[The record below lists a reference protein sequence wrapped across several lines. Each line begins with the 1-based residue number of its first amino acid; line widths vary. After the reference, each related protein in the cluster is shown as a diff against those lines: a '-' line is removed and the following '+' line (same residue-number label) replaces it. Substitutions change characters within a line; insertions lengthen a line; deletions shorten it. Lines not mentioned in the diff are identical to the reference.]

1 MAEQSKLNIIVNLIS
16 TGFKKGAAAVT
27 SGLQGITKMIKA
39 FSIVAIGRQLFQL
52 GGVFVDAAAKFET
65 VEKSFDRSF
74 AGMAKSTEDSLR
86 EIGDSLNR
94 NMTQLKQG
102 SVAFNSF
109 FNGLGFQS
117 KEAAKMSVSM
127 QKLSLDLASFFGLQD
142 ENAQKR
148 FLAALAGSPEVLD
161 QFGINLKQAA
171 LQEELFNMGLKTTVQ
186 NTSEVIKTQGRL
198 NIIMRSMTDSGIL
211 GDAERSMDTYDG
223 TLKQFNASWVTFSE
237 ALGDIVLPPIIAVM
251 DRLNN
256 LLSLADKIKSLRLFG
271 GKKASKEFT
280 EIKTLADINARGS
293 AVTETQTTEFINK
306 EAELAKLSLIDDVN
320 EKLFQQSKIRYEI
333 ERNQEAARILTK
345 GELGRYIAI
354 NQMLSEIANEK
365 SGGILPSD
373 ERIKELNI
381 QNVTAQ
387 NDLRELAVKIED
399 VQKEELRILKEK
411 LALLDRQQEKLDA
424 TKELNEEQKAL
435 SGRSIEDLIEISNYK
450 TSILELDIQRNAL
463 GDITNT
469 QLEQEKAQLSFMN
482 TLLDEKIKKRELERQ
497 IADKISLVNARK
509 SAEDFEYSLKSLNT
523 DELSKMEDSLWKQ
536 FLYLE
541 EIAGITGEW
550 GTEIKGVLSELTAVS
565 GQLNKI
571 TEFDGASSLYKVN
584 VDGKSIDDAKES
596 AIGWI
601 DILRPITDAASQ
613 LWTQLLTPPD
623 STISKEE
630 QKEKTLGL
638 FAGMMVGLGQA
649 LFSLGLGAILATEG
663 VKKALEGGPAGAAV
677 GLSMMAVGS
686 GLIAIGKGQL
696 QKVKNSQSAREAG
709 GGANNGSS
717 NGNSMDS
724 FMKAIQGEQTFR
736 INGNDLVTVI
746 GRQNNFTNATGG

>member
-1 MAEQSKLNIIVNLIS
+1 MAEESKLNIVVNLIS

-52 GGVFVDAAAKFET
+52 GAVFVGAAAKFET

-74 AGMAKSTEDSLR
+74 AGMAKSTENSLK

-223 TLKQFNASWVTFSE
+223 TLKQFDASWVTFSE
-237 ALGDIVLPPIIAVM
+237 TLGDILLPAVIAVM
-251 DRLNN
+251 DGLSD

-271 GKKASKEFT
+271 GQGESKELT
-280 EIKTLADINARGS
+280 KSKTLADIGARGR

-320 EKLFQQSKIRYEI
+320 EKLFQESKIRYEI
-333 ERNQEAARILTK
+333 KRNQEAARILTK
-345 GELGRYIAI
+345 SELGRYIAI

-365 SGGILPSD
+365 YEGINSD
-373 ERIKELNI
+373 ERIKQLNI

-387 NDLRELAVKIED
+387 NELRELAVKIED
-399 VQKEELRILKEK
+399 VHKEELRILKEK

-450 TSILELDIQRNAL
+450 TSVLELDIQRNAL

-469 QLEQEKAQLSFMN
+469 QLEQEKAQLSFIN

-536 FLYLE
+536 FLHLE

-550 GTEIKGVLSELTAVS
+550 GTEIKGVLSQLTAVS
-565 GQLNKI
+565 GQLNKM
-571 TEFDGASSLYKVN
+571 TEFDGASSLYKVD
-584 VDGKSIDDAKES
+584 VDGKSIDDAKDE
-596 AIGWI
+596 ALTWI

-613 LWTQLLTPPD
+613 LWTQMLTPPD
-623 STISKEE
+623 GTISKEE
-630 QKEKTLGL
+630 QKEKTMAA
-638 FAGMMVGLGQA
+638 FAGIMVGLGQA
-649 LFSLGLGAILATEG
+649 LFSLGMGALLAHEG
-663 VKKALEGGPAGAAV
+663 LKEALSGNVPAA
-677 GLSMMAVGS
+677 LIMMATGT
-686 GLIAIGKGQL
+686 GLIALGKGQL
-696 QKVKNSQSAREAG
+696 QKAKNSQFSREGGGSANSGGAG
-709 GGANNGSS
+709 GQ
-717 NGNSMDS
+717 SMTD
-724 FMKAIQGEQTFR
+724 FMSAVQGEQVFR
-736 INGNDLVTVI
+736 LAGNDLVTAINRSNTFQGTI
-746 GRQNNFTNATGG
+746 GG

>member
-1 MAEQSKLNIIVNLIS
+1 MAEESKLNIVVNLIS

-52 GGVFVDAAAKFET
+52 GAVFVGAAAKFET

-74 AGMAKSTEDSLR
+74 AGMAKSTENSLK

-223 TLKQFNASWVTFSE
+223 TLKQFDASWVTFSE
-237 ALGDIVLPPIIAVM
+237 TLGDILLPAVIAVM
-251 DRLNN
+251 DGLSD

-271 GKKASKEFT
+271 GQKESKELT
-280 EIKTLADINARGS
+280 KSKTLADIGARGR

-320 EKLFQQSKIRYEI
+320 EKLFQESKIRYEI
-333 ERNQEAARILTK
+333 KRNQEAARILTK
-345 GELGRYIAI
+345 SELGRYIAI

-365 SGGILPSD
+365 YEGINSD
-373 ERIKELNI
+373 ERIKQLNI

-387 NDLRELAVKIED
+387 NELRELAVKIED
-399 VQKEELRILKEK
+399 VHKEELRILKEK

-450 TSILELDIQRNAL
+450 TSVLELDIQRNAL

-469 QLEQEKAQLSFMN
+469 QLEQEKAQLSFIN

-536 FLYLE
+536 FLHLE

-550 GTEIKGVLSELTAVS
+550 GTEIKGVLSQLTAVS
-565 GQLNKI
+565 GQLNKM
-571 TEFDGASSLYKVN
+571 TEFDGASSLYKVD
-584 VDGKSIDDAKES
+584 VDGKSIDDAKDE
-596 AIGWI
+596 ALTWI

-613 LWTQLLTPPD
+613 LWTQMLTPPD
-623 STISKEE
+623 GTISKEE
-630 QKEKTLGL
+630 QKEKTMAA
-638 FAGMMVGLGQA
+638 FAGIMVGLGQA
-649 LFSLGLGAILATEG
+649 LFSLGMGALLAHEG
-663 VKKALEGGPAGAAV
+663 LKEALSGNVPAA
-677 GLSMMAVGS
+677 LIMMATGT
-686 GLIAIGKGQL
+686 GLIALGKGQL
-696 QKVKNSQSAREAG
+696 QKAKNSQFSREGGGSANSGGAG
-709 GGANNGSS
+709 GQ
-717 NGNSMDS
+717 SMTD
-724 FMKAIQGEQTFR
+724 FMSAVQGEQVFR
-736 INGNDLVTVI
+736 LAGNDLVTAINRSNTFQGTI
-746 GRQNNFTNATGG
+746 GG

>member
-1 MAEQSKLNIIVNLIS
+1 MAEESKLNIVVNLIS

-52 GGVFVDAAAKFET
+52 GAVFVGAAAKFET

-74 AGMAKSTEDSLR
+74 AGMAKSTENSLK

-223 TLKQFNASWVTFSE
+223 TLKQFDASWVTFSE
-237 ALGDIVLPPIIAVM
+237 TLGDILLPAVIAVM
-251 DRLNN
+251 DGLSD

-271 GKKASKEFT
+271 GQGESKELT
-280 EIKTLADINARGS
+280 KSKTLADIGGRGR

-320 EKLFQQSKIRYEI
+320 EKLFQESKIRYEI
-333 ERNQEAARILTK
+333 KRNQEAARILTK
-345 GELGRYIAI
+345 SELGRYIAI

-365 SGGILPSD
+365 YEGINSD
-373 ERIKELNI
+373 ERIKQLNI

-387 NDLRELAVKIED
+387 NELRELAVKIED
-399 VQKEELRILKEK
+399 VHKEELRILKEK

-450 TSILELDIQRNAL
+450 TSVLELDIQRNAL

-469 QLEQEKAQLSFMN
+469 QLEQEKAQKAK
-482 TLLDEKIKKRELERQ
+482 D
-497 IADKISLVNARK
+497 
-509 SAEDFEYSLKSLNT
+509 SAL
-523 DELSKMEDSLWKQ
+523 
-536 FLYLE
+536 
-541 EIAGITGEW
+541 A
-550 GTEIKGVLSELTAVS
+550 
-565 GQLNKI
+565 
-571 TEFDGASSLYKVN
+571 
-584 VDGKSIDDAKES
+584 
-596 AIGWI
+596 WI

-613 LWTQLLTPPD
+613 LWTQMLTPPD
-623 STISKEE
+623 GTISKEE
-630 QKEKTLGL
+630 QKEKTMAA
-638 FAGMMVGLGQA
+638 FAGIMVGLGQA
-649 LFSLGLGAILATEG
+649 LFSLGMGALLAHEG
-663 VKKALEGGPAGAAV
+663 LKEALSGNVPAA
-677 GLSMMAVGS
+677 LIMMATGT
-686 GLIAIGKGQL
+686 GLIALGKGQL
-696 QKVKNSQSAREAG
+696 QKAKNSQFSRESGGSANSGGAG
-709 GGANNGSS
+709 GQ
-717 NGNSMDS
+717 SMTD
-724 FMKAIQGEQTFR
+724 FMSAVQGEQVFR
-736 INGNDLVTVI
+736 LAGNDLVTAINRSNTFQGTI
-746 GRQNNFTNATGG
+746 GG

>member
-1 MAEQSKLNIIVNLIS
+1 MAEQSKLNIVVNLIS

-52 GGVFVDAAAKFET
+52 GAVFVGAAAKFET

-86 EIGDSLNR
+86 KIGDSLNR

-102 SVAFNSF
+102 SIAFNSF
-109 FNGLGFQS
+109 FSGLGFQS

-237 ALGDIVLPPIIAVM
+237 NLGNVLLPTVITVM
-251 DRLNN
+251 DKLSD
-256 LLSLADKIKSLRLFG
+256 LLSLGDRIKSFELFG
-271 GKKASKEFT
+271 GERAAKEFT
-280 EIKTLADINARGS
+280 ESKTLADIGARGM

-320 EKLFQQSKIRYEI
+320 EKLFQQSKIRHEI

-345 GELGRYIAI
+345 SELGRYIAI
-354 NQMLSEIANEK
+354 NQILSEIANEK
-365 SGGILPSD
+365 SGVILPTD
-373 ERIKELNI
+373 ERIKQLNI
-381 QNVTAQ
+381 QSVTAQ
-387 NDLRELAVKIED
+387 NELRELAVKIND

-411 LALLDRQQEKLDA
+411 LALLDRQQEKIDA

-469 QLEQEKAQLSFMN
+469 QLEEEKAQLSFIN

-565 GQLNKI
+565 DQLNKM
-571 TEFDGASSLYKVN
+571 TEFDGAGGFKVD
-584 VDGKSIDDAKES
+584 VDGKSMDAAKES
-596 AIGWI
+596 ALAWI

-613 LWTQLLTPPD
+613 LWTQMLTPPD
-623 STISKEE
+623 GTISKEE
-630 QKEKTLGL
+630 QKEKTMAAFG
-638 FAGMMVGLGQA
+638 GIMVGLGQA
-649 LFSLGLGAILATEG
+649 LFSLGMGALLANE
-663 VKKALEGGPAGAAV
+663 ALKEALAGSAPSA
-677 GLSMMAVGS
+677 LLMMAAGT
-686 GLIAIGKGQL
+686 GLIALGKGQL
-696 QKVKNSQSAREAG
+696 QKAKNSQFSRESGGSANSGGAG
-709 GGANNGSS
+709 GQ
-717 NGNSMDS
+717 SMTD
-724 FMKAIQGEQTFR
+724 FMSAVQGEQVFR
-736 INGNDLVTVI
+736 LAGNDLVTAINRSNTFQGTI
-746 GRQNNFTNATGG
+746 GG

>member
-1 MAEQSKLNIIVNLIS
+1 MAEESKLNIVVNLIS

-52 GGVFVDAAAKFET
+52 GAVFVGAAAKFET

-74 AGMAKSTEDSLR
+74 AGMAKSTENSLK

-223 TLKQFNASWVTFSE
+223 TLKQFDASWVTFSE
-237 ALGDIVLPPIIAVM
+237 TLGDILLPAVIAVM
-251 DRLNN
+251 DGLSD

-271 GKKASKEFT
+271 GQGESKELT
-280 EIKTLADINARGS
+280 KSKTLADIGGRGR

-320 EKLFQQSKIRYEI
+320 EKLFQESKIRYEI
-333 ERNQEAARILTK
+333 KRNQEAARILTK
-345 GELGRYIAI
+345 SELGRYIAI

-365 SGGILPSD
+365 YEGINSD
-373 ERIKELNI
+373 ERIKQLNI

-387 NDLRELAVKIED
+387 NELRELAVKIED
-399 VQKEELRILKEK
+399 VHKEELRILKEK

-450 TSILELDIQRNAL
+450 TSVLELDIQRNAL

-469 QLEQEKAQLSFMN
+469 QLEQEKAQLSFIN

-536 FLYLE
+536 FLHLE

-550 GTEIKGVLSELTAVS
+550 GTEIKGVLSQLTAVS
-565 GQLNKI
+565 GQLNKM
-571 TEFDGASSLYKVN
+571 TEFDGASSLYKVD
-584 VDGKSIDDAKES
+584 VDGKSIDDAKDE
-596 AIGWI
+596 ALTWI

-613 LWTQLLTPPD
+613 LWTQMLTPPD
-623 STISKEE
+623 GTISKEE
-630 QKEKTLGL
+630 QKEKTMAA
-638 FAGMMVGLGQA
+638 FAGIMVGLGQA
-649 LFSLGLGAILATEG
+649 LFSLGMGALLAHEG
-663 VKKALEGGPAGAAV
+663 LKEALSGNVPAA
-677 GLSMMAVGS
+677 LIMMATGT
-686 GLIAIGKGQL
+686 GLIALGKGQL
-696 QKVKNSQSAREAG
+696 QKAKNSQFSREGGGSANSGGAG
-709 GGANNGSS
+709 GQ
-717 NGNSMDS
+717 SMTD
-724 FMKAIQGEQTFR
+724 FMSAVQGEQVFR
-736 INGNDLVTVI
+736 LAGNDLVTAINRSNTFQGTI
-746 GRQNNFTNATGG
+746 GG

>member
-1 MAEQSKLNIIVNLIS
+1 MAEESKLNIVVNLIS

-52 GGVFVDAAAKFET
+52 GAVFVGAAAKFET

-74 AGMAKSTEDSLR
+74 AGMAKSTENSLK

-223 TLKQFNASWVTFSE
+223 TLKQFDASWVTFSE
-237 ALGDIVLPPIIAVM
+237 TLGDILLPAVIAVM
-251 DRLNN
+251 DGLSD

-271 GKKASKEFT
+271 GQKESKELT
-280 EIKTLADINARGS
+280 KSKTLADIGARGR

-333 ERNQEAARILTK
+333 KRNQEAARILTK
-345 GELGRYIAI
+345 SELGRYIAI

-365 SGGILPSD
+365 YEGINSD
-373 ERIKELNI
+373 ERIKQLNI

-387 NDLRELAVKIED
+387 NELRELAVKIED
-399 VQKEELRILKEK
+399 VHKEELRILKEK

-435 SGRSIEDLIEISNYK
+435 SGRSIEDLIQISNYK
-450 TSILELDIQRNAL
+450 TSVLELDIQRNAL

-469 QLEQEKAQLSFMN
+469 QLEQEKAQLSFIN

-536 FLYLE
+536 FLHLE

-550 GTEIKGVLSELTAVS
+550 GTEIKGVLSQLTAVS
-565 GQLNKI
+565 GQLNKM
-571 TEFDGASSLYKVN
+571 TEFDGASSLYKVD
-584 VDGKSIDDAKES
+584 VDGKSIDDAKDE
-596 AIGWI
+596 ALTWI

-613 LWTQLLTPPD
+613 LWTQMLTPPD
-623 STISKEE
+623 GTISKEE
-630 QKEKTLGL
+630 QKEKTMAA
-638 FAGMMVGLGQA
+638 FAGIMVGLGQA
-649 LFSLGLGAILATEG
+649 LFSLGMGALLAHEG
-663 VKKALEGGPAGAAV
+663 LKEALSGNVPAA
-677 GLSMMAVGS
+677 LIMMATGT
-686 GLIAIGKGQL
+686 GLIALGKGQL
-696 QKVKNSQSAREAG
+696 QKAKNSQFSREGGGSANSGGAG
-709 GGANNGSS
+709 GQ
-717 NGNSMDS
+717 SMTD
-724 FMKAIQGEQTFR
+724 FMSAVQGEQVFR
-736 INGNDLVTVI
+736 LAGNDLVTAINRSNTFQGTI
-746 GRQNNFTNATGG
+746 GG

>member
-1 MAEQSKLNIIVNLIS
+1 MAEQSKLNIVVNLIS

-52 GGVFVDAAAKFET
+52 GAVFVGAAAKFET

-74 AGMAKSTEDSLR
+74 AGMAKSTEDSLK

-102 SVAFNSF
+102 SIAFNSF
-109 FNGLGFQS
+109 FSGLGFQS

-223 TLKQFNASWVTFSE
+223 TLKQFDASWVTFSE
-237 ALGDIVLPPIIAVM
+237 NLGNVLLPTVITVM
-251 DRLNN
+251 DKLSD
-256 LLSLADKIKSLRLFG
+256 LLSLGDRIKSFELFG
-271 GKKASKEFT
+271 GERAAKEFT
-280 EIKTLADINARGS
+280 ESKTLADIGARGM

-320 EKLFQQSKIRYEI
+320 EKLFQQSKIRHEI

-345 GELGRYIAI
+345 SELGRYIAI
-354 NQMLSEIANEK
+354 NQILSEIANEK
-365 SGGILPSD
+365 SGVILPTD

-381 QNVTAQ
+381 QSVTAQ
-387 NDLRELAVKIED
+387 NELRELAVKIND

-411 LALLDRQQEKLDA
+411 LALLDRQQEKIDA

-469 QLEQEKAQLSFMN
+469 QLEEEKAQLSFIN

-565 GQLNKI
+565 DQLNKM
-571 TEFDGASSLYKVN
+571 TEFDGAGGFKVD
-584 VDGKSIDDAKES
+584 VDGKSMDAAKES
-596 AIGWI
+596 ALAWI

-613 LWTQLLTPPD
+613 LWTQMLTPPD
-623 STISKEE
+623 GTISKEE
-630 QKEKTLGL
+630 QKEKTMAAFG
-638 FAGMMVGLGQA
+638 GIMVGLGQA
-649 LFSLGLGAILATEG
+649 LFSLGMGALLANEG
-663 VKKALEGGPAGAAV
+663 LKQALSGNVPAA
-677 GLSMMAVGS
+677 LIMMATGS
-686 GLIAIGKGQL
+686 GLIALGKGKL
-696 QKVKNSQSAREAG
+696 QKVKNSQFAREAG
-709 GGANNGSS
+709 GGANDGSS

>member
-1 MAEQSKLNIIVNLIS
+1 MAEESKLNIVVNLIS

-39 FSIVAIGRQLFQL
+39 FSIVTIGRQLFQL
-52 GGVFVDAAAKFET
+52 GGVFVGAAAKLET

-74 AGMAKSTEDSLR
+74 AGMAKSTENSLK

-223 TLKQFNASWVTFSE
+223 TLKQFDASWVTFSE
-237 ALGDIVLPPIIAVM
+237 TLGDVLLPAVIAVM
-251 DRLNN
+251 DGLSE

-271 GKKASKEFT
+271 AQKESKELT
-280 EIKTLADINARGS
+280 KSKTLADIGGRGR

-333 ERNQEAARILTK
+333 KRNQEAARILTK

-354 NQMLSEIANEK
+354 HQMLSEIANEK
-365 SGGILPSD
+365 YEGINSD
-373 ERIKELNI
+373 ERIKQLNI

-387 NDLRELAVKIED
+387 NELRELAVKIED
-399 VQKEELRILKEK
+399 VHKEELRILKEK

-435 SGRSIEDLIEISNYK
+435 SGRSIEDLIQISNYK
-450 TSILELDIQRNAL
+450 TSVLELDIQRNAL

-469 QLEQEKAQLSFMN
+469 QLEQEKAQLSFIN

-550 GTEIKGVLSELTAVS
+550 GTEIQNVNRELTAVS
-565 GQLNKI
+565 GQLNKM
-571 TEFDGASSLYKVN
+571 TEFDGAGAFQVD

-623 STISKEE
+623 TTISKEE

-663 VKKALEGGPAGAAV
+663 VKKALQGGPVGAAV

-709 GGANNGSS
+709 GGANDGSS